1 MNNQQRLVTL
11 FIWCWAFQSCQTV
24 VEGTATGASGGNGS
38 PWFRSFSGM
47 QQESR
52 QSWECDDDDVGVH
65 SRMNI
70 NSQNNEIC
78 SSIGLSSYSS
88 YARIGRFSLP
98 SFTAV
103 KDLTTDNNKDI
114 GHIRSESSIMTV
126 QPVGAIRTKKHIRRK
141 RKQKEESKATAV
153 QDEAVAGESQETMSE
168 DEVESLARQ
177 WTKPIIPNSVP
188 FDSHKDDK
196 GGSGLYTIPRWYERV
211 FRRDMIDSLA
221 SFGFD
226 MATQEH
232 NDWIEWK
239 IHDSSRKLLEKA
251 DNDERAVL
259 ESGEVLVYIGKAKCD
274 GHGSKLPMIK
284 TKSIIPVA
292 SKDMAELLMDSSKVK
307 IYNKMS
313 VGRSDLRV
321 LNNIDDENG
330 DDTDKTQTSSTKVVC
345 NLTQPPVAKSKMVS
359 CTLMHSRKLVDSS
372 PTGPTSSSSSSSPQ
386 THLVVSRAMPG
397 MLYQADDPEL
407 LELPRNDILLGVNL
421 LQDLGPN
428 KCLMTTVTHVYSPAL
443 PSMLARSMGVTSAVN
458 FVRDIRAAF
467 IGTST
472 DD

>member
-1 MNNQQRLVTL
+1 MNNQQGRLVTL
-11 FIWCWAFQSCQTV
+11 CIWFWVFQSCQVV

-38 PWFRSFSGM
+38 RLFSFFSGM
-47 QQESR
+47 QQQSR
-52 QSWECDDDDVGVH
+52 QLRECDNEGVDVH
-65 SRMNI
+65 SGMNLDSR
-70 NSQNNEIC
+70 NAQR
-78 SSIGLSSYSS
+78 SSSFGLSSSSS
-88 YARIGRFSLP
+88 YTRIGRFQLP
-98 SFTAV
+98 SFTAF
-103 KDLTTDNNKDI
+103 KDQNTSINDKDS
-114 GHIRSESSIMTV
+114 HNRSENSIMAV
-126 QPVGAIRTKKHIRRK
+126 QPVGAVRTKKRVRRRK
-141 RKQKEESKATAV
+141 KRDQSKAAAV
-153 QDEAVAGESQETMSE
+153 QEEVVANESLETIDEK

-177 WTKPIIPNSVP
+177 WTNPIIPNSLP
-188 FDSHKDDK
+188 FDRNKEDKDG
-196 GGSGLYTIPRWYERV
+196 GGSSTIPRWYDRV

-221 SFGFD
+221 SCGFD

-239 IHDSSRKLLEKA
+239 IHDSSRRLLEKA
-251 DNDERAVL
+251 DNDEMAVL

-284 TKSIIPVA
+284 TKSIIPLS
-292 SKDMAELLMDSSKVK
+292 SKDMADLLMDSSRVK

-321 LNNIDDENG
+321 LNNSDGENDDADN
-330 DDTDKTQTSSTKVVC
+330 TASSSTKVVC

-359 CTLMHSRKLVDSS
+359 CTLMHSRKLLDSS
-372 PTGPTSSSSSSSPQ
+372 PIGVASPSSSCLQ

-397 MLYQADDPEL
+397 MLSQADDPSL

-428 KCLMTTVTHVYSPAL
+428 ECLMTTVTHVYSPAL

-458 FVRDIRAAF
+458 FVRDIRAAC
-467 IGTST
+467 T
-472 DD
+472 DATTED

>member
-1 MNNQQRLVTL
+1 MY
-11 FIWCWAFQSCQTV
+11 IWFWAFQGGQV
-24 VEGTATGASGGNGS
+24 VVKGTATGASGGNDS
-38 PWFRSFSGM
+38 PWFRSFSGR
-47 QQESR
+47 QQQSR
-52 QSWECDDDDVGVH
+52 QTWKRDDDDVGVPN
-65 SRMNI
+65 RMDLS
-70 NSQNNEIC
+70 SQNSPIC
-78 SSIGLSSYSS
+78 SSIGLSSSSS
-88 YARIGRFSLP
+88 YARIGRFPLP
-98 SFTAV
+98 SFTTV
-103 KDLTTDNNKDI
+103 MDVTTSSSSDNDNDGGHNK
-114 GHIRSESSIMTV
+114 SENSIMTV
-126 QPVGAIRTKKHIRRK
+126 QPVGAIRARKRIRRK
-141 RKQKEESKATAV
+141 RKKKEDPKATVV
-153 QDEAVAGESQETMSE
+153 QDEVVANESLETIDD

-177 WTKPIIPNSVP
+177 WTKPIIPNSVS
-188 FDSHKDDK
+188 FDINKDDVRE
-196 GGSGLYTIPRWYERV
+196 SGLNPIPRWYERV

-221 SFGFD
+221 SFGFG

-232 NDWIEWK
+232 NDWVEWK

-251 DNDERAVL
+251 DNDEMSVL

-284 TKSIIPVA
+284 TKSIIPVS

-321 LNNIDDENG
+321 LNNIDGENG
-330 DDTDKTQTSSTKVVC
+330 DDTDKTHTSSTKVVC

-372 PTGPTSSSSSSSPQ
+372 PTGSMSSSSSPPSPSSPQ

-397 MLYQADDPEL
+397 MLSLSDDPEL